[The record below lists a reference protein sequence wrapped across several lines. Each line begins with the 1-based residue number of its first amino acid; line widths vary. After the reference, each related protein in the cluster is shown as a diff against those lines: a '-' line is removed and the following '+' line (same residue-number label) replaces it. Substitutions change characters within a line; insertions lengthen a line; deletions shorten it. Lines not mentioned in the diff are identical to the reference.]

1 MRAVLVGCGGM
12 SRVWLENSVKLGI
25 EIVGLVDI
33 DLANARK
40 RAEELAMDG
49 VLVTTDLADALEII
63 KPDVVFDV
71 VIPKA
76 RHEVV
81 SISLGRGCHVLSE
94 KPMAASMAEARDL
107 IRRAKEANRI
117 HAVVQNRR
125 YIPQVRRIRRLIESG
140 VIGNA
145 TSIHCDFFL
154 GPHFGGFRETMD
166 HVLLL
171 DMAIHT
177 FDCARYFAGVDA
189 KAVYCKEWNPPN
201 SWFRYGASA
210 TAIFEME
217 GGAVFNYRGS
227 WCAEGLM
234 TSWESSWRIVCERG
248 TLSWDGF
255 EDIRAEVATADGFFS
270 KLEAVEIPPLSPN
283 DRVDG
288 HLGVMQDFVDAVN
301 GGKTPETVGYENIK
315 SLAMV
320 FGAIE
325 SANKGER
332 VSVRP

>member
-1 MRAVLVGCGGM
+1 MRAVLVGCGRM
-12 SRVWLENSVKLGI
+12 SKAWLENAVKLGI
-25 EIVGLVDI
+25 EVVGLVDI
-33 DLANARK
+33 DLTAAR
-40 RAEELAMDG
+40 RQAEELALDG
-49 VLVTTDLADALEII
+49 AVITEDLTEALDIL

-71 VIPKA
+71 VVPEA
-76 RHEVV
+76 RYDVV
-81 SISLGRGCHVLSE
+81 SISLAHGCHVLSE
-94 KPMAASMAEARDL
+94 KPMAASMAEAQDL
-107 IRRAKEANRI
+107 VARAKQAGKI

-125 YIPQVRRIRRLIESG
+125 YMPQVRRIRAFLASG
-140 VIGNA
+140 VIGNV

-177 FDCARYFAGVDA
+177 FDCARYFADVDA
-189 KAVYCKEWNPPN
+189 SAVYCKEWNPQN
-201 SWFRYGASA
+201 SWFKLGACA
-210 TAIFEME
+210 AAIFEME

-248 TLSWDGF
+248 TLTWDGF
-255 EDIRAEVATADGFFS
+255 DDIRAEIAVPDAFFS
-270 KLEAVEIPPLSPN
+270 KLEAVEIPPLSPD
-283 DRVDG
+283 DRVEG

-320 FGAIE
+320 FAAIE
-325 SANKGER
+325 SAEKGER
-332 VSVRP
+332 VSVEC